1 MSAVDKKGKALVT
14 GASSGIG
21 ATYADRLAQRGH
33 DLVLVARD
41 EKRLSDLA
49 AKLMAQYGVAVDV
62 LKADLT
68 LRDDV
73 RVVEKRLRDD
83 AAIELLVNNAGIG
96 PKGPLLADDIDYLE
110 TMIELNVVAV
120 NRLAIAAA
128 QTFAVRGK
136 GAIINIASVVA
147 LVPERFN
154 GTYNASKAFVLNLT
168 QSIEAEVSGK
178 GVKVQA
184 VLPGL
189 TRTEIFDRAG
199 GSIDRLDPSMV
210 MDVADLVDAALA
222 GFDHGELV
230 TIPSLPDAADWDAF
244 SKARLVLSPN
254 LSHDVPAAR
263 YGVERAAAAV

>member
-1 MSAVDKKGKALVT
+1 MSAVEKKGKALVT

-49 AKLMAQYGVAVDV
+49 AKLSAQYGVAVDV

-68 LRDDV
+68 PRDDV
-73 RVVEKRLRDD
+73 RGVEKRLRED

-96 PKGPLLADDIDYLE
+96 PKGPLLADDLDYLE
-110 TMIELNVVAV
+110 AMIDLNVVAV

-128 QTFAVRGK
+128 QTFAARGK
-136 GAIINIASVVA
+136 GSIINIASVVA

-154 GTYNASKAFVLNLT
+154 GTYNATKAFVLNLT
-168 QSIEAEVSGK
+168 QSINAEAAGK

-184 VLPGL
+184 VLPGVDPHRNL
-189 TRTEIFDRAG
+189 RSGRRLDRPARSVDGDGRHRSGRRGTCRFRPGRTDHHSIAARRCRLGSLHRGAPRAG
-199 GSIDRLDPSMV
+199 AQSF
-210 MDVADLVDAALA
+210 A
-222 GFDHGELV
+222 
-230 TIPSLPDAADWDAF
+230 
-244 SKARLVLSPN
+244 
-254 LSHDVPAAR
+254 
-263 YGVERAAAAV
+263 